1 MMRILGIESSCDET
15 ACAIVADGQ
24 EVLANVVS
32 SQIDVHARFGGV
44 VPELASRAHIEA
56 INTVIDEALTQTG
69 LGPDDID
76 AISIANEPG
85 LIGSLLVGLMAAKT
99 LAWAWGKPLVPVN
112 HVCAHAYS
120 PALNG
125 DPIAYPA
132 VALVCSGGHTA
143 LYHCQSPTDLELIGS
158 TIDDAAGEAFDK
170 VASILK
176 LGFPGGP
183 AVDRAARAGDPK
195 AIEFPRSRLKG
206 QSLDFSFSGLKTA
219 VLYHVNGLPESK
231 RSRGKKN
238 RQGPHAQRLASQPN
252 AGKGIEHFSEQEIA
266 DVAASF
272 QQAVVDTLVI
282 KVRRAVEATSAKTVV
297 LGGGVSANGA
307 LRAAMGQMAEKHNCV
322 LRLPELKY
330 CVDNAAM
337 SAALAYHY
345 YQTGCMADLDLA
357 ASPTVRR

>member
-1 MMRILGIESSCDET
+1 
-15 ACAIVADGQ
+15 
-24 EVLANVVS
+24 
-32 SQIDVHARFGGV
+32 
-44 VPELASRAHIEA
+44 
-56 INTVIDEALTQTG
+56 
-69 LGPDDID
+69 
-76 AISIANEPG
+76 
-85 LIGSLLVGLMAAKT
+85 
-99 LAWAWGKPLVPVN
+99 
-112 HVCAHAYS
+112 
-120 PALNG
+120 
-125 DPIAYPA
+125 

-195 AIEFPRSRLKG
+195 AIEFPRSLLKG